1 MKSLNAETQ
10 GTQRKIKK
18 IGGRKRREQQQKG
31 QEDGRCRHKESFSTA
46 NTECT
51 AKSGKRKPT
60 DRNLTP

>member
-31 QEDGRCRHKESFSTA
+31 QEAGGRDGNATTA
-46 NTECT
+46 
-51 AKSGKRKPT
+51 RV
-60 DRNLTP
+60 